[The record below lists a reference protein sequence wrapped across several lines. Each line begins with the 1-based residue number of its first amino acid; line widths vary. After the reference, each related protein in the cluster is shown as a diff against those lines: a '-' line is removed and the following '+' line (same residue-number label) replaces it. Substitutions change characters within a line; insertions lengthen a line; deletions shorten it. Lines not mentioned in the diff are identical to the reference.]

1 MSILHTVNRS
11 PYERATLD
19 SCLRF
24 ARVGSAI
31 LLIEDAV
38 YAAAQGTAVAAKL
51 RATAERVSVYVL
63 APDLQARG
71 LDPGSLVDGVKIV
84 DYGGF
89 VDLAATHDCIQA
101 WL

>member
-24 ARVGSAI
+24 AQVGSSI

-38 YAAAQGTAVAAKL
+38 YAAARGTAVAEKV
-51 RATAERVSVYVL
+51 RTTAERLRVYVL

-71 LDPGSLVDGVKIV
+71 LDRACLVAGVEPV

-89 VDLAATHDCIQA
+89 VDLAVGHDCVQA

>member
-24 ARVGSAI
+24 AQVDSSI

-38 YAAAQGTAVAAKL
+38 FAAARGTVVADKVRAAAKRL
-51 RATAERVSVYVL
+51 RVYVL
-63 APDLQARG
+63 APDLKARG
-71 LDPGSLVDGVKIV
+71 LDRSGLIEGIVPV
-84 DYGGF
+84 DYEGF
-89 VDLAATHDCIQA
+89 VDLAVGHDCVQA